1 MRYKRFLMPLTEK
14 QVASWQLSAENAQHR
29 QSSIQVQK
37 SWRLRMLR
45 VVHSCAATV
54 LALTLFV
61 AVNASA
67 AVRSPSISI
76 TLDSTVPSPAM
87 LGTSITWAAF
97 VNGGPPGDNYDF
109 QFSIAPPNGPNQ
121 VLRDFDV
128 FDSFVWVPWQVEGT
142 YTVTV
147 VVRDISQNPPLMYPP
162 VSVQYVLN
170 PWVTQ
175 SGGSAVHP
183 TAHPL
188 VALFSAG
195 SCTTG
200 DSIRVRFHSAASVAS
215 MTTNSVACSSS
226 SANFLVAG
234 MQPSS
239 RYMMHWEQLANN
251 QVVSSGTDQAF
262 TTGPL
267 PANFPPAENFTV
279 RVSPTTRDSA
289 FPVVLFHLLAF
300 WPTATDVAGH
310 VIWYFPGP
318 ALVTRM
324 QLGGNFFSLTATQL
338 SEYDLVGNL
347 VMRTKYNI
355 LNEQLAAKGY
365 PQMTGLNIHETRVL
379 PNGNILIL
387 GGRDQTSTVYQGGTP
402 DHPVD
407 IVGDMI
413 LVLDHNMQL
422 LWAWDSFSH
431 QDLSRV
437 ATLNDKCQQGAG
449 GCVPFNPN
457 FSVANDWTH
466 SNSLEF
472 SADGNIVIS
481 ERAQDWVLKINYAN
495 GTGDGS
501 VIWRL
506 GHGGD
511 FTIVNPLP
519 NPCGDPNV
527 FSWFTHQH
535 DATFQKQSV
544 GLETFTVFD
553 DGNLRVQ
560 QCGGGNSRGMV
571 LYVTEPTRKILIQ
584 TAADL
589 GGYSSAYGSAQLLSS
604 PYGTTAS
611 FGNGR
616 LPNAAQASEIDL
628 TGHIVYQLQASDNAY
643 RIYRQRDLYTPTV
656 P

>member
-1 MRYKRFLMPLTEK
+1 MRKQAIFTADAEK
-14 QVASWQLSAENAQHR
+14 QVAFWLLSAENAQTPP
-29 QSSIQVQK
+29 
-37 SWRLRMLR
+37 
-45 VVHSCAATV
+45 VVH
-54 LALTLFV
+54 
-61 AVNASA
+61 
-67 AVRSPSISI
+67 
-76 TLDSTVPSPAM
+76 PSPNKPEVANVKSSSLLCCRYVGIELLCCHKRSRCCKKSNRFHHTRSDRAESRHVRHLDHM
-87 LGTSITWAAF
+87 GSICERRT
-97 VNGGPPGDNYDF
+97 PGDNYDF
-109 QFSIAPPNGPNQ
+109 QFECHPPNGPNQ
-121 VLRDFDV
+121 IVRDFDL
-128 FDSFVWVPWQVEGT
+128 FDSFIWVPWQVEGT

-147 VVRDISQNPPLMYPP
+147 VVRDISQNPYIVYPP

-175 SGGSAVHP
+175 PGGSAVHP

-195 SCTTG
+195 PCPSG
-200 DSIRVRFHSAASVAS
+200 DFIRVRFHSAASLAS
-215 MTTNSVACSSS
+215 VTTNSVACSSS

-234 MQPSS
+234 MPPSA

-267 PANFPPAENFTV
+267 PVNFPAEHFTV
-279 RVSPTTRDSA
+279 NVPPTPRDSA
-289 FPVVLFHLLAF
+289 FAVVLFHLLAF

-310 VIWYFPGP
+310 VIWYFPNQ
-318 ALVTRM
+318 ALITRM
-324 QLGGNFFSLTATQL
+324 QEGGNFFTMTSTQL
-338 SEYDLVGNL
+338 SGYDLAGNL
-347 VMRTKYNI
+347 VMRTNYSI
-355 LNEQLAAKGY
+355 MNEQLAAKGY
-365 PQMTGLNIHETRVL
+365 PQMTGFNIHETRVL

-387 GGRDQTSTVYQGGTP
+387 GGRDETSTVYQGGTP
-402 DHPVD
+402 DDPVD

-437 ATLNDKCQQGAG
+437 ATLNDKCTQGGG

-466 SNSLEF
+466 TNSVQLT
-472 SADGNIVIS
+472 ADGNIIIS
-481 ERAQDWVLKINYAN
+481 ERAQDWVLKVNYAN

-501 VIWRL
+501 LIWRL
-506 GHGGD
+506 GHDGD

-519 NPCGDPNV
+519 SPCGDPNV

-535 DATFQKQSV
+535 DAAFQRQNV
-544 GLETFTVFD
+544 LPEIFTVFD

-560 QCGGGNSRGMV
+560 QCGSGNSRGMV
-571 LYVTEPTRKILIQ
+571 LYVTEPTRKVFIQ

-589 GGYSSAYGSAQLLSS
+589 GAYSLAYGSAQLLSS
-604 PYGTTAS
+604 PYGTFAS

-616 LPNAAQASEIDL
+616 LPNAAQASEVDL
-628 TGHIVYQLQASDNAY
+628 SGHLIYQLQANDNAY
-643 RIYRQRDLYTPTV
+643 RIYRQRDLYTPTL

>member
-1 MRYKRFLMPLTEK
+1 
-14 QVASWQLSAENAQHR
+14 
-29 QSSIQVQK
+29 
-37 SWRLRMLR
+37 
-45 VVHSCAATV
+45 
-54 LALTLFV
+54 
-61 AVNASA
+61 
-67 AVRSPSISI
+67 
-76 TLDSTVPSPAM
+76 M
-87 LGTSITWAAF
+87 LGTSIVWAAF
-97 VNGGPPGDNYDF
+97 IRGGPPGDLYDF
-109 QFSIAPPNGPNQ
+109 QFSVTPPNGPSQ
-121 VLRDFDV
+121 VVRDFDD
-128 FDSFVWVPWQVEGT
+128 FDSFVWVPWQVEGN

-147 VVRDISQNPPLMYPP
+147 VVRDITQNPPIVYPP
-162 VSVQYVLN
+162 VSAQYVLN

-175 SGGSAVHP
+175 SGGSAVH
-183 TAHPL
+183 TTRHPL

-195 SCTTG
+195 PCPSG
-200 DSIRVRFHSAASVAS
+200 DFIRVRFHKFTAVTS
-215 MTTNSVACSSS
+215 MTTNSLACSSS

-239 RYMMHWEQLANN
+239 RYVMHWEQVSNN
-251 QVVSSGTDQAF
+251 QVVSSGTDQPF

-267 PANFPPAENFTV
+267 PANFPGEQFTANPPPA
-279 RVSPTTRDSA
+279 SRDAA

-310 VIWYFPGP
+310 VIWYFPSNK
-318 ALVTRM
+318 LITRM
-324 QLGGNFFSLTATQL
+324 QPGGNFFTMNAARL
-338 SEYDLVGNL
+338 SEYDLAGNMVL
-347 VMRTKYNI
+347 QTNYNI

-365 PQMTGLNIHETRVL
+365 PQMTSFNSHETRML

-387 GGRDQTSTVYQGGTP
+387 GGRDETSTIYQGGTP
-402 DHPVD
+402 DNPVD

-422 LWAWDSFSH
+422 LWAWDSFAH

-437 ATLNDKCQQGAG
+437 ATLDDKCQQGGG
-449 GCVPFNPN
+449 GCPTFNHN

-466 SNSLEF
+466 SNSLQYT
-472 SADGNIVIS
+472 ADGNILVS

-506 GHGGD
+506 GHDGD
-511 FTIVNPLP
+511 FTITNPLP

-535 DATFQKQSV
+535 DAAFQKRA
-544 GLETFTVFD
+544 GALETLTIFD

-571 LYVTEPTRKILIQ
+571 LYLTEPTRKVFIQ

-589 GGYSSAYGSAQLLSS
+589 GAYSLAYGSAQLLSS
-604 PYGTTAS
+604 SYGTFAS
-611 FGNGR
+611 FDNGR
-616 LPNAAQASEIDL
+616 LPNAAQATEVDL
-628 TGHIVYQLQASDNAY
+628 SGHIVYKLQANDTAY
-643 RIYRQRDLYTPTV
+643 RIYRQRDLYTPTT

>member
-1 MRYKRFLMPLTEK
+1 
-14 QVASWQLSAENAQHR
+14 
-29 QSSIQVQK
+29 
-37 SWRLRMLR
+37 MLR
-45 VVHSCAATV
+45 VVRCCAAV
-54 LALTLFV
+54 MLGLSLFV
-61 AVNASA
+61 AINASA
-67 AVRSPSISI
+67 AVKHPTVSI
-76 TLDSTVPSPAM
+76 TLGASVPSPAT

-97 VNGGPPGDNYDF
+97 VTGGPPGHNYDF
-109 QFSIAPPNGPNQ
+109 QFSVTSPNGPAQ
-121 VLRDFDV
+121 IVRDFDV

-147 VVRDISQNPPLMYPP
+147 VVRDISQNPYIVYPP

-175 SGGSAVHP
+175 SGSSAVHP

-195 SCTTG
+195 PCPSG
-200 DSIRVRFHSAASVAS
+200 NSIRVRFHSLSSVAS

-234 MQPSS
+234 MRPTA

-267 PANFPPAENFTV
+267 PPNLTQQMTVNIPPT
-279 RVSPTTRDSA
+279 PRDAA
-289 FPVVLFHLLAF
+289 FPIVLFHFIGA
-300 WPTATDVAGH
+300 WPIATDVAGH
-310 VIWYFPGP
+310 VIWYAPNP
-318 ALVTRM
+318 TLMTRM
-324 QLGGNFFSLTATQL
+324 QLDGNYFLMSGTQL
-338 SEYDLVGNL
+338 SEYDLAGNL
-347 VMRTKYNI
+347 LIRTNYNI

-365 PQMTGLNIHETRVL
+365 PQMTSFNNHETRVL
-379 PNGNILIL
+379 PNGNILIF
-387 GGRDQTSTVYQGGTP
+387 GGRDETSTVYQGGTP
-402 DHPVD
+402 DDPVD

-422 LWAWDSFSH
+422 LWAWDSFAH
-431 QDLSRV
+431 EDLSRES
-437 ATLNDKCQQGAG
+437 TLDDKCYQGSG
-449 GCVPFNPN
+449 GCPAFNPN

-466 SNSLEF
+466 SNALQLTT
-472 SADGNIVIS
+472 DGNILVS
-481 ERAQDWVLKINYAN
+481 QRAQDWVLKINYAN
-495 GTGDGS
+495 GAGDGS

-506 GHGGD
+506 GHDGD

-519 NPCGDPNV
+519 HACGDPNV

-535 DATFQKQSV
+535 DSVFQSQS
-544 GLETFTVFD
+544 GPLEIMTVFD

-571 LYVTEPTRKILIQ
+571 LYITESTRKVFIQ

-589 GGYSSAYGSAQLLSS
+589 GAYSLALGSAQLLSS
-604 PYGTTAS
+604 PYGTFAS
-611 FGNGR
+611 FGNGY
-616 LPNAAQASEIDL
+616 LSAGGQVSEVDL
-628 TGHIVYQLQASDNAY
+628 IGHIVYQLQANNILTY
-643 RIYRQRDLYTPTV
+643 RMYRQRDMYTPTL

>member
-1 MRYKRFLMPLTEK
+1 
-14 QVASWQLSAENAQHR
+14 
-29 QSSIQVQK
+29 
-37 SWRLRMLR
+37 MLK
-45 VVHSCAATV
+45 VVRCFAAVV
-54 LALTLFV
+54 LGLTLFV
-61 AVNASA
+61 ALNASA
-67 AVRSPSISI
+67 AGKRPSVSI
-76 TLDSTVPSPAM
+76 TLDPNVPSPAM
-87 LGTSITWAAF
+87 LDTSITWVAL
-97 VNGGPPGDNYDF
+97 VSGGPPGDNYDF
-109 QFSIAPPNGPNQ
+109 QFSVAPPNGPNQ
-121 VLRDFDV
+121 IVQDFDV
-128 FDSFVWVPWQVEGT
+128 PDTFVWVPWHVEGT

-147 VVRDISQNPPLMYPP
+147 VVRDISHNPYIVYPP

-195 SCTTG
+195 PCPSG
-200 DSIRVRFHSAASVAS
+200 DSIRVRFHKASGVAS
-215 MTTNSVACSSS
+215 MTTNSVACSNS

-234 MQPSS
+234 MQPSV
-239 RYMMHWEQLANN
+239 RYLMHWEQLANN
-251 QVVSSGTDQAF
+251 QVVSSGTDQPF

-267 PANFPPAENFTV
+267 PANFPAEQFTV
-279 RVSPTTRDSA
+279 NVPPTPRDSD
-289 FPVVLFHLLAF
+289 FPVVLFHLLSL

-310 VIWYFPGP
+310 VIWYFPSP
-318 ALVTRM
+318 TLITRM
-324 QLGGNFFSLTATQL
+324 QLGGNFFTMTSTQL
-338 SEYDLVGNL
+338 SEYDLAGNVVL
-347 VMRTKYNI
+347 RTNYNI

-365 PQMTGLNIHETRVL
+365 PQMTGFNIHETRVL

-387 GGRDQTSTVYQGGTP
+387 GGRDETSTVYQGGTP
-402 DHPVD
+402 DNPVD

-437 ATLNDKCQQGAG
+437 ATLNDKCYQGSG

-457 FSVANDWTH
+457 FSVANDWLH

-472 SADGNIVIS
+472 TADGNLLIS
-481 ERAQDWVLKINYAN
+481 ERAQDWVLKVNYAN

-501 VIWRL
+501 LIWRL

-535 DATFQKQSV
+535 DATFQRQNV
-544 GLETFTVFD
+544 LPEIFTVFD
-553 DGNLRVQ
+553 DGNLRVT

-571 LYVTEPTRKILIQ
+571 LYVTEPTRKVFIQ

-589 GGYSSAYGSAQLLSS
+589 GAYSLAYGSAQLLSS
-604 PYGTTAS
+604 PYGTFAS

-616 LPNAAQASEIDL
+616 LPNAAQASEVDL
-628 TGHIVYQLQASDNAY
+628 SGHSIYQLQANDNAY
-643 RIYRQRDLYTPTV
+643 RIYRQRDLYTPTE

>member
-1 MRYKRFLMPLTEK
+1 
-14 QVASWQLSAENAQHR
+14 
-29 QSSIQVQK
+29 
-37 SWRLRMLR
+37 MLR
-45 VVHSCAATV
+45 VVRFCAAAM
-54 LALTLFV
+54 LGLSLFV
-61 AVNASA
+61 ATNASA
-67 AVRSPSISI
+67 AVKRPTVSI
-76 TLDSTVPSPAM
+76 TLDPSVPSPAM

-97 VNGGPPGDNYDF
+97 VSGGPPGDNYDF
-109 QFSIAPPNGPNQ
+109 QFSVTPPNGPNQ
-121 VLRDFDV
+121 IVRDFDV

-147 VVRDISQNPPLMYPP
+147 VVRDISQNPYIVYPP

-195 SCTTG
+195 PCPTG
-200 DSIRVRFHSAASVAS
+200 DFIRVRFHSAASLAS
-215 MTTNSVACSSS
+215 MTTNSVACSNS

-234 MQPSS
+234 MPPSA

-267 PANFPPAENFTV
+267 PANFPAEHFTV
-279 RVSPTTRDSA
+279 NVPPTPRDAA
-289 FPVVLFHLLAF
+289 FPVVLFHLISLL
-300 WPTATDVAGH
+300 PTATDVAGH
-310 VIWYFPGP
+310 VIWYFPSP
-318 ALVTRM
+318 ALITRI
-324 QLGGNFFSLTATQL
+324 QPGGNIFTTTNTQL
-338 SEYDLVGNL
+338 SGWDLAGNL
-347 VMRTKYNI
+347 VMQTNYEI
-355 LNEQLAAKGY
+355 LNEQLLAKGY
-365 PQMTGLNIHETRVL
+365 PQMTSLNIHETRIL
-379 PNGNILIL
+379 PNGNIAIL
-387 GGRDQTSTVYQGGTP
+387 GARDETSTVYQGGTP
-402 DHPVD
+402 QHPVD
-407 IVGDMI
+407 ILGDMI

-437 ATLNDKCQQGAG
+437 ATLNDKCYQGAG
-449 GCVPFNPN
+449 GCPLFNPN

-466 SNSLEF
+466 SNALQF
-472 SADGNIVIS
+472 TADGNILIS
-481 ERAQDWVLKINYAN
+481 ERSQDWVFKINYAN

-506 GHGGD
+506 GPDGD

-535 DATFQKQSV
+535 DSALQRQNV
-544 GLETFTVFD
+544 LPEIFTVFD

-571 LYVTEPTRKILIQ
+571 LYVSEPTRKVFIQ

-589 GGYSSAYGSAQLLSS
+589 GAYSPALGSAQLLSS
-604 PYGTTAS
+604 PYGTYGS
-611 FGNGR
+611 FGNGF
-616 LPNAAQASEIDL
+616 LSGAAQVSEVDL
-628 TGHIVYQLQASDNAY
+628 SGHIVYQLQANDNSY
-643 RIYRQRDLYTPTV
+643 RIYRQRDLYTPTL

>member
-1 MRYKRFLMPLTEK
+1 
-14 QVASWQLSAENAQHR
+14 
-29 QSSIQVQK
+29 
-37 SWRLRMLR
+37 
-45 VVHSCAATV
+45 
-54 LALTLFV
+54 
-61 AVNASA
+61 
-67 AVRSPSISI
+67 
-76 TLDSTVPSPAM
+76 M
-87 LGTSITWAAF
+87 LGTSIIWAAF
-97 VNGGPPGDNYDF
+97 VSGGPPGDNYDF
-109 QFSIAPPNGPNQ
+109 QFSVTPPNGPSQ
-121 VLRDFDV
+121 IVQDFDV
-128 FDSFVWVPWQVEGT
+128 FDSFTWVPWQVEGT

-147 VVRDISQNPPLMYPP
+147 VVRDISHNPYIVYPP

-195 SCTTG
+195 PCPTG
-200 DSIRVRFHSAASVAS
+200 DFIRVRFHSAASLAS
-215 MTTNSVACSSS
+215 MTTNSVACSNS

-234 MQPSS
+234 MPPSA

-267 PANFPPAENFTV
+267 PATFPAEHFTV
-279 RVSPTTRDSA
+279 NVPPTPRDSA

-310 VIWYFPGP
+310 VIWYFPNP
-318 ALVTRM
+318 TLITRM
-324 QLGGNFFSLTATQL
+324 QLGGNFFTMTNTQL
-338 SEYDLVGNL
+338 SGWDLAGNL
-347 VMRTKYNI
+347 VMRTNYSI
-355 LNEQLAAKGY
+355 MNEQLAAKGY
-365 PQMTGLNIHETRVL
+365 PQMTGFNIHETRVL

-387 GGRDQTSTVYQGGTP
+387 GGRDETSTVYQGGTP
-402 DHPVD
+402 QHPVD

-437 ATLNDKCQQGAG
+437 ATLNDKCTQGTG

-466 SNSLEF
+466 TNSVQF
-472 SADGNIVIS
+472 TADGNIVIS
-481 ERAQDWVLKINYAN
+481 ERSQDWVFKINYAN
-495 GTGDGS
+495 GTGNGS

-506 GHGGD
+506 GHDGD

-535 DATFQKQSV
+535 DAAFQRQNV
-544 GLETFTVFD
+544 LPEIFTVFD

-560 QCGGGNSRGMV
+560 QCSGGNSRGMV
-571 LYVTEPTRKILIQ
+571 LYVSEPTRKVFIQ

-589 GGYSSAYGSAQLLSS
+589 GGYSAALGSAQLLSS
-604 PYGTTAS
+604 PYGTYGS
-611 FGNGR
+611 FGNGF
-616 LPNAAQASEIDL
+616 LSGAAQVSEVDL
-628 TGHIVYQLQASDNAY
+628 SGHIVYQLQANDNSY
-643 RIYRQRDLYTPTV
+643 RIYRQRDLYTPTL

>member
-1 MRYKRFLMPLTEK
+1 
-14 QVASWQLSAENAQHR
+14 
-29 QSSIQVQK
+29 
-37 SWRLRMLR
+37 MLR
-45 VVHSCAATV
+45 VVRFCAAAM
-54 LALTLFV
+54 LGLSFFV
-61 AVNASA
+61 AISAPA
-67 AVRSPSISI
+67 AVKSPTVSI
-76 TLDSTVPSPAM
+76 TLDPTVPSPAM

-97 VNGGPPGDNYDF
+97 VSGGPPGDNYDF
-109 QFSIAPPNGPNQ
+109 QFSVTPPNGPNQ
-121 VLRDFDV
+121 IVRDFDV

-147 VVRDISQNPPLMYPP
+147 VVRDISQNPYIVYPP

-175 SGGSAVHP
+175 PGGSAVHP

-195 SCTTG
+195 PCPSG
-200 DSIRVRFHSAASVAS
+200 DFIRVRFHSAASLAS

-234 MQPSS
+234 MPPSA

-267 PANFPPAENFTV
+267 PANFPPTEQFTV
-279 RVSPTTRDSA
+279 NVPPTPRDAA
-289 FPVVLFHLLAF
+289 FPVVLFHLLTF

-310 VIWYFPGP
+310 VIWYFPNP

-324 QLGGNFFSLTATQL
+324 QLGGNFFTMTNTQL
-338 SEYDLVGNL
+338 NEYDLAGNAL
-347 VMRTKYNI
+347 LRTNYNI

-365 PQMTGLNIHETRVL
+365 PQMTGFNIHETRVL

-387 GGRDQTSTVYQGGTP
+387 GGRDETSTVYQGGTP
-402 DHPVD
+402 QHPVD

-422 LWAWDSFSH
+422 QWAWDSFSH

-437 ATLNDKCQQGAG
+437 ATLNDKCTQGGG

-466 SNSLEF
+466 TNSVQLA
-472 SADGNIVIS
+472 ADGNIVIS
-481 ERAQDWVLKINYAN
+481 ERSQDWVLKVNYAN

-501 VIWRL
+501 LIWRF
-506 GHGGD
+506 GHDGD

-535 DATFQKQSV
+535 DAAFQRQNV
-544 GLETFTVFD
+544 LPEIFTVFD

-560 QCGGGNSRGMV
+560 QCSGGNSRGMV
-571 LYVTEPTRKILIQ
+571 LYVTEPARKVYIQ

-589 GGYSSAYGSAQLLSS
+589 GAYSPALGSAQLLSS
-604 PYGTTAS
+604 PFGTFAS
-611 FGNGR
+611 FGNG
-616 LPNAAQASEIDL
+616 LLSNGAQASEVDL
-628 TGHIVYQLQASDNAY
+628 TGHIVYQLQPNDISY
-643 RIYRQRDLYTPTV
+643 RIYRQRDLYTPTL